1 MRVAIDSG
9 GTFTDCV
16 YLVDG
21 EVRVLKLF
29 STPADPGRAV
39 LDAVKQVA
47 ENPAVP
53 EVRHGT
59 TVGTNAML
67 ERKGARVAFVTTA
80 GFEDT
85 IAIGRQA
92 RTSLYDW
99 FRSPLPPVVP
109 KELRFGVD
117 ERVTAEGSVLR
128 TPSGESLR
136 QLAVDIQASGAEAI
150 AISLLFSFANPAN
163 EIMVAEALRPL
174 GLPIS
179 ISHRILPE
187 FREYERG
194 STVVTNAYLAPKVST
209 YLRRLGMEIEAD
221 FPGGSVQVMQSSG
234 GIINAAIAAEEPV
247 RTVLSGPA
255 GGVIGAYRL
264 ARLAGFD
271 KIIGFDMGGTSTDVS
286 LIDAAEGGPRTTSDA
301 VVSEIPVSVPMLDI
315 HTVGAGG
322 GSIARFDAG
331 GALHVGPE
339 SAGSVPGPICYGRGT
354 LPTVTD
360 ANVTLGRLD
369 PDLFLG
375 GKIRLDDTRTLQ
387 LMEEARGSL
396 GSVEQFAAGIV
407 LLAET
412 AMEKAIRVISIERGY
427 DPREFTLVSFGG
439 AGPLHACSMAR
450 SLQIPRVL
458 VPRLPGALSAL
469 GILLADTVRDY
480 SRTVML
486 PASDAETLAAQLQ
499 ELETRAIE
507 ELQRQGLSGEAE
519 HSVERSLDL
528 RYVGQ
533 GYELN
538 VPYGA
543 DYLDEFHSLHRKRYG
558 YASKETPVEVVNVRV
573 RVTVRTAP
581 VNLPTSELTPGD
593 GSQAVLK
600 TRPIYFDGAW
610 RESNVYQREQL
621 RSGDRFAGPALIAE
635 YSSTTV
641 VPPGCIAEVD
651 AFGNL
656 VIEVYV
662 A

>member
-1 MRVAIDSG
+1 MRIAIDSG

-16 YLVDG
+16 YQQDG

-29 STPADPGRAV
+29 STPEDPGNAV
-39 LDAVKQVA
+39 LSAVRQIAGHGSVQ
-47 ENPAVP
+47 

-92 RTSLYDW
+92 RSSLYNW
-99 FRSPLPPVVP
+99 FHSPPPPLVP
-109 KELRFGVD
+109 RALRFGVE
-117 ERVTAEGSVLR
+117 ERVSAEGLVLR
-128 TPSGESLR
+128 SPTPESLR
-136 QLAVDIQASGAEAI
+136 QLTEAVRRSGAEAI
-150 AISLLFSFANPAN
+150 AISLLFSFANPEN
-163 EIMVAEALRPL
+163 ERLVENALQPL

-194 STVVTNAYLAPKVST
+194 STVVVNAYLSPKVSS
-209 YLRRLGMEIEAD
+209 YLSGLQAGVQAA
-221 FPGGSVQVMQSSG
+221 FSNGSVQVMQSSG
-234 GIINAAIAAEEPV
+234 GIIGARIAAEEPV

-255 GGVIGAYRL
+255 GGVIGAFRL
-264 ARLAGFD
+264 AQLAGFD
-271 KIIGFDMGGTSTDVS
+271 RIIAFDMGGTSTDVS
-286 LIDAAEGGPRTTSDA
+286 LIDAAEGGPRTTSEA
-301 VVSEIPVSVPMLDI
+301 VVSGIPVGVPMLDI

-322 GSIARFDAG
+322 GSIARFDDGNAMR
-331 GALHVGPE
+331 VGPE
-339 SAGSVPGPICYGRGT
+339 SAGSVPGPICYGKGT

-360 ANVTLGRLD
+360 ANLILGRLD

-375 GKIRLDDTRTLQ
+375 GAVRLDETRTREH
-387 LMEEARGSL
+387 MEASRGPL
-396 GSVEQFAAGIV
+396 NTVEQFATGVV

-412 AMEKAIRVISIERGY
+412 AMEKAIRIISIERGY

-458 VPRLPGALSAL
+458 VPRLPGALSAV

-486 PASDAETLAAQLQ
+486 PPANGNDLAAAFQDLRH
-499 ELETRAIE
+499 RAE
-507 ELQRQGLSGEAE
+507 AELQAQGISGEIA
-519 HSVERSLDL
+519 HSVDL

-538 VPYGA
+538 VPHGNSTLA
-543 DYLDEFHSLHRKRYG
+543 DFHALHRRRYG
-558 YASKETPVEVVNVRV
+558 YSNVETPVEVVNVRL
-573 RVTVRTAP
+573 RVTVRNTP
-581 VNLPTSELTPGD
+581 VEFPQQPLVLGNGN
-593 GSQAVLK
+593 QAVLK
-600 TRPIYFDGAW
+600 DRSMYFSGAW
-610 RESNVYQREQL
+610 QTSTVYQRERL
-621 RSGDRFAGPALIAE
+621 RPGDSFNGPALVAE

-641 VPPGCIAEVD
+641 VPPGCVASVD
-651 AFGNL
+651 TFGNL
-656 VIEVYV
+656 VIEVPF